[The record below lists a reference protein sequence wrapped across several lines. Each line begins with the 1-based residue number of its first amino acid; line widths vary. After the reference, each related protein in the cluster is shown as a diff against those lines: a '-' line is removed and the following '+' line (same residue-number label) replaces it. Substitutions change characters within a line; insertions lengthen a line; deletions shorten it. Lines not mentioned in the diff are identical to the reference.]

1 MLVDIPSPAVITHGR
16 MKVTIFALLAA
27 FLVFAGGCAGPGSAE
42 GQVGFYVLI
51 RATVDTVDDDG
62 RVFNVVTMAQAFNPG
77 SVSREQI
84 TRIVVSEPA
93 TLAGRKYIIALP
105 EAPAAQAEPN
115 VARLKVPGEK
125 FLLKLPR
132 SMLDRG
138 PRQIIDFADVG
149 WP

>member
-1 MLVDIPSPAVITHGR
+1 MLVDIPLPAVITHGR
-16 MKVTIFALLAA
+16 MKVPLFALLVA
-27 FLVFAGGCAGPGSAE
+27 FLPLAGGCTAPGSAE
-42 GQVGFYVLI
+42 AKVGFYVLV

-62 RVFNVVTMAQAFNPG
+62 RVFNVVTMAQTFYPG

-93 TLAGRKYIIALP
+93 TLAGRKYLIALP
-105 EAPAAQAEPN
+105 DAPAAPADRN

-125 FLLKLPR
+125 LLLKLPR

-138 PRQIIDFADVG
+138 PRQIIDFADLG